1 MYIWVVCKIIY
12 SSYIQ
17 RGSLQPLV
25 ALIVQ
30 RASSQTLQR
39 ETETAAD
46 PSIRE
51 AATSLSAP
59 IKTMP
64 LSKTPY
70 YDDKM
75 FLTQPSYWNVD
86 MTIFDPEFEWSI
98 AMKRKVNN
106 SNTATATI
114 DVVLMKP
121 LASNILRQVSLN
133 PSNPADL
140 PRRIIIAVYWL
151 IMATTIEYYSLILNE
166 PTNIISWG
174 ASSAMQNSRSVLV
187 GPFTLWSL
195 IWHLDFPHQTA
206 LAAVTDA
213 SSVLFS
219 SLPLWNET
227 NAV

>member
-1 MYIWVVCKIIY
+1 
-12 SSYIQ
+12 
-17 RGSLQPLV
+17 
-25 ALIVQ
+25 
-30 RASSQTLQR
+30 
-39 ETETAAD
+39 
-46 PSIRE
+46 
-51 AATSLSAP
+51 
-59 IKTMP
+59 
-64 LSKTPY
+64 
-70 YDDKM
+70 M
-75 FLTQPSYWNVD
+75 FLTQPSCWNVD

-98 AMKRKVNN
+98 AMKRKVND
-106 SNTATATI
+106 SNMQTATATT
-114 DVVLMKP
+114 DVVLIKP

-151 IMATTIEYYSLILNE
+151 IMATTIEYYSLILNQ

-219 SLPLWNET
+219 SPVKWD
-227 NAV
+227 